1 MKTLIASAALVA
13 SFAAANAAPA
23 PLVNSVENGL
33 GSYADVD
40 VNALSDAQISALF
53 LIVNSSDSEGEK
65 RAQIASLIR

>member
-13 SFAAANAAPA
+13 SIVAANAAPA
-23 PLVNSVENGL
+23 PLVNSVENSL
-33 GSYADVD
+33 GSYMDLD